1 MRGARAAELKLE
13 PKLRKAVESVLRTGE
28 TLSSFV
34 ETALQETVERRRLA
48 SEFLAR
54 GIAAGRA
61 AEREND
67 WRPADEVFAKLEKR
81 LSRARRR
88 R

>member
-1 MRGARAAELKLE
+1 MRSARAPELKLE

-28 TLSSFV
+28 SLSSFV
-34 ETALQETVERRRLA
+34 QTALQETVDRRRIA

-54 GIAAGRA
+54 GIAAGKA
-61 AEREND
+61 AERDND
-67 WRPADEVFAKLEKR
+67 WRSADRVFEKLERR
-81 LSRARRR
+81 LARARRR